1 MPGQSNFDD
10 ITLTTN
16 SSSVPIP
23 EPSELLLLCMG
34 LFSLALFLGYSRPKS
49 QLNSAVAS

>member
-1 MPGQSNFDD
+1 
-10 ITLTTN
+10 LTTSPT

-34 LFSLALFLGYSRPKS
+34 LFSLALFLGCSRPKS
-49 QLNSAVAS
+49 QLNGAVAS